1 MAATT
6 LKPSIGLQNQF
17 KNIRSGFQ
25 SASKDATSIKTV
37 LFKKTKVK
45 REVIVSDNR
54 LFKKRQENI
63 KRKDAEE
70 LLESKKVGGG
80 AVMGVK
86 NVIAE
91 STKGFLG
98 RIMDAI
104 GGFVLGWLVYNLP
117 NIIQMATDLIGRL
130 KKAGT
135 VLSNFVTGV
144 TKIFTNSGRVIGAVL
159 TNIVRLDFFDTSN
172 RFQNSINDLYNS
184 FSDLNSSIDDGI
196 KLVTTPLGEM
206 PGEQPSPMGTSY
218 TTEPGG
224 PSSSV
229 SGYGTPQEQALLKTL
244 RFAEGTTKSYG
255 TIFGGNVVKE
265 LSEGKL
271 TVQETINMADT
282 GRLPQRLG
290 GGKIPGYGSGSKA
303 TGAYQFM
310 PFTLESLIESG
321 DLNPNEPFTPEVQ
334 DRAALALAKRRGV
347 TAQMLQ
353 SEGFSQRVSSLLAPE
368 WASVPVASGKSFYGQ
383 PVKSL
388 SSLQKT
394 YKESLAAPTPSP
406 AQTTSAP
413 TSGSFQLNPNK
424 RYSKGQ
430 SIQGGIG
437 TVTSLFGRRIHP
449 ITGKYAQH
457 GGIDIGMNSGTYISC
472 KLPCKVVE
480 SRTEDGYGKYMD
492 IIIPSLNI
500 RLRLAHLSAQLITG
514 GEVKPGQPFARSGNS
529 GTMTTAPHL
538 HLEATKN
545 MAGTA
550 YGGDTSPDPYVD
562 VLMYTSKPPQGF
574 VAPSVSQQPSLA
586 QVSPVQGKPAQQVSA
601 APAKSPQVS
610 IVNDIPQQQMQVPQ
624 AQSAPG
630 QMMQPMTLDKQKV
643 LNNLIKN
650 HLLLDLSYT

>member
-45 REVIVSDNR
+45 REAIVSDNR

-290 GGKIPGYGSGSKA
+290 GGKIPGYKSGSKA

-310 PFTLESLIESG
+310 PFTLESLIKSG

-406 AQTTSAP
+406 AQTSSAVSTSVIDQFKGKPGGAAGIITSERGMRLSP
-413 TSGSFQLNPNK
+413 T
-424 RYSKGQ
+424 
-430 SIQGGIG
+430 
-437 TVTSLFGRRIHP
+437 
-449 ITGKYAQH
+449 TGKYRMH
-457 GGIDIGMNSGTYISC
+457 HGIDIAPAGPGYYVALKLSGTVSDVSLGYSG
-472 KLPCKVVE
+472 
-480 SRTEDGYGKYMD
+480 GYGNYVD
-492 IIIPSLNI
+492 IKSGSTIY
-500 RLRLAHLSAQLITG
+500 RFAHLAKVLVKRGQSYNGQTIGEIGNTGSGTGIHLHFEVRPGGGDSINPRPYLGLLSIGKQLTG
-514 GEVKPGQPFARSGNS
+514 APGQPAQI
-529 GTMTTAPHL
+529 APAAPQL
-538 HLEATKN
+538 
-545 MAGTA
+545 
-550 YGGDTSPDPYVD
+550 
-562 VLMYTSKPPQGF
+562 PPAQIAAPVRQG
-574 VAPSVSQQPSLA
+574 
-586 QVSPVQGKPAQQVSA
+586 QQVSA